1 MTKMIIVITKC
12 RDYGQEEPVEVI
24 VKSRVLKYLPD
35 IYVFLRDKARYYEIK
50 KMMQS
55 VNSITYKNNQLHCNT
70 TGK

>member
-1 MTKMIIVITKC
+1 MTKKIIVITKC

-35 IYVFLRDKARYYEIK
+35 IYVFLRAKARYYEIK

-55 VNSITYKNNQLHCNT
+55 ANRITYKNN
-70 TGK
+70 

>member
-1 MTKMIIVITKC
+1 MTKKIIVITKC
-12 RDYGQEEPVEVI
+12 RDYGQEETVEVI

-55 VNSITYKNNQLHCNT
+55 ANRIKYKKQLT
-70 TGK
+70 IL

>member
-70 TGK
+70 KGK